1 LALEISI
8 ESSETEMI
16 SEERIDNAV
25 NWMAV
30 NADRMGEA
38 RGRMVYLDGRKKAII
53 ASLRRLSKAKTQAE
67 RDDHAYTHPDY
78 EEWIKDYE
86 IAVKEYELLRANH
99 SARESLI
106 SVWQTQQKSM
116 LRGIK

>member
-1 LALEISI
+1 L
-8 ESSETEMI
+8 I

-25 NWMAV
+25 NWMAKH
-30 NADRMGEA
+30 ADQLGEA
-38 RGRMVYLDGRKKAII
+38 RGRVVYLDGRKKSII
-53 ASLRRLSKAKTQAE
+53 ASLRQISNAKTQAE
-67 RDDHAYTHPDY
+67 KDDFAYTHEDY
-78 EEWIKDYE
+78 KEWCKDNE